1 MTRPSSMT
9 RRTSRPSGQRLAH
22 QQVIRFAAQ
31 FGLVATLLGAV
42 TPAGADPSPL
52 DPEIGHNYS
61 ELETPRMTAMGG
73 AMRAS
78 SNSLSALYSNPANM
92 AIAKVYHVGAF
103 AQIQPEAR
111 RQTYGGA
118 IVDSL
123 ISSSGLAGG
132 AGGSWTMQDRDGIDR
147 QWMDI
152 RFGLAMPLGDIIY
165 LGLGGRY
172 ITLQQNGVGPLGQSY
187 ASGGIR
193 GSNIIQTITIDA
205 GITVRATPELK
216 FAITGNNLTS
226 LDTAL
231 FPLLAGLGA
240 SYDTDDFSISAD
252 LTMESRTYDK
262 IMLRARTGGEI
273 LFADQVM
280 VRLGYRFDQG
290 PDSHAVCGGLGYV
303 NKLFSIDAS
312 VRRSVAGPSYTAIT
326 FGISG
331 HIESMSLGASSPDE

>member
-1 MTRPSSMT
+1 MT
-9 RRTSRPSGQRLAH
+9 RRKSRPSGQRLTH
-22 QQVIRFAAQ
+22 QHVTRHAAPL
-31 FGLVATLLGAV
+31 GLLCALFGAV
-42 TPAGADPSPL
+42 RPASADPSPL
-52 DPEIGHNYS
+52 DPEIGHNYA
-61 ELETPRMTAMGG
+61 ELDTPRMTALGG

-92 AIAKVYHVGAF
+92 AIAKVYHVGAY

-165 LGLGGRY
+165 VGLAGRY
-172 ITLQQNGVGPLGQSY
+172 ITLQQNGVGVLGQSY

-193 GSNIIQTITIDA
+193 GSNIIQTMTIDA
-205 GITVRATPELK
+205 GLTVRATPELK
-216 FAITGNNLTS
+216 FAITGNNLTA

-231 FPLLAGLGA
+231 FPIMGGLGA
-240 SYDTDDFSISAD
+240 SYDTEDFSISSD

-262 IMLRARTGGEI
+262 VRLRARAGGEI
-273 LFADQVM
+273 LFADQIM

-290 PDSHAVCGGLGYV
+290 PYSHAVCGGLGYV

-331 HIESMSLGASSPDE
+331 HIESMNLGASSPDQ

>member
-1 MTRPSSMT
+1 MTSLRPST
-9 RRTSRPSGQRLAH
+9 PHPLGPPGKKVAH
-22 QQVIRFAAQ
+22 QLVTRCVAELALGLGVLFSVSAAS
-31 FGLVATLLGAV
+31 
-42 TPAGADPSPL
+42 ADPSPL
-52 DPEIGHNYS
+52 DPEIGHNYA
-61 ELETPRMTAMGG
+61 ELETPRMTALGG
-73 AMRAS
+73 VMRAS

-92 AIAKVYHVGAF
+92 AIAKVYHVGAY

-123 ISSSGLAGG
+123 ISSTGLAGG
-132 AGGSWTMQDRDGIDR
+132 LGGSWTMQDRDGIDR

-152 RFGLAMPLGDIIY
+152 RFGLAMPLGDVIY

-172 ITLQQNGVGPLGQSY
+172 ITLQQNGVGVLGQSY

-193 GSNIIQTITIDA
+193 GSNIIQTVTIDA
-205 GITVRATPELK
+205 GLTVRATPELK

-240 SYDTDDFSISAD
+240 SYDTEDFSVGAD
-252 LTMESRTYDK
+252 LTMETRTYDK
-262 IMLRARTGGEI
+262 VMLRARAGGEI

-290 PDSHAVCGGLGYV
+290 PDSHALCGGLGYV

-312 VRRSVAGPSYTAIT
+312 VRRSVVGPSYTAIT

-331 HIESMSLGASSPDE
+331 HIESMSLGASSPDQ